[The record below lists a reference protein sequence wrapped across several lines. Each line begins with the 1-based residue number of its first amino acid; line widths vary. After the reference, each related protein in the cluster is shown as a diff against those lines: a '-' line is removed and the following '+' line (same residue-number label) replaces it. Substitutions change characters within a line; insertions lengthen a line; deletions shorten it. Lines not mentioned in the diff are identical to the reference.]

1 MAVQNTFAT
10 KTGTIPLSELDEN
23 FATPIIIGST
33 PIALGSTITSIEG
46 LTLAAPTLVTPLL
59 GTPASG
65 TLTNC
70 TFPTLN
76 QSTTGNAA
84 NVTGVVAV
92 ENGGTGTTTPSL
104 VPGTNVTITG
114 TWPNQTIDSSGGG
127 SGMTYPSAGIAKSTG
142 SAWETSYSTTGT
154 GTALVLSTSPTL
166 VTPALGTPTSGTLT
180 NCTLPQLSAST
191 GSALVSTI
199 QSGTGTVIRT
209 VASKLND
216 TVSIKD
222 FGAVGDG
229 AADDTAA
236 IQAAI
241 NYTGSK
247 LGGTILLPAGS
258 YKITSTLSC
267 LYPNILFVG
276 DGSDEPHNIGT
287 QGAAA
292 ATKLVWAGASGGTM
306 LNIASVDGVNN
317 VKYSGGG
324 VRSIFFNSGCTTNG
338 TGASY
343 GIDLVSFNEGVF
355 ENVMFREFET
365 CGIRVGCITQLWDA
379 RDPQHN
385 RFINCWSRNFVNQS
399 GGLFLLEGDT
409 GMYSG
414 TGSGGTY
421 TLANVSLNH
430 FENCGAQ
437 FYNGIAF
444 NIKNS
449 DHNFFINCRANRIA
463 TGTGQGIVLQGS
475 NQRNTGALLGTLTS
489 DLAFVAR
496 KNVFFGFSGGNQI
509 VAKGKTIT
517 ATVTMTIATPAVVT
531 WTAHGLAANTA
542 VTFSTT
548 GTLPTGLTAGTL
560 YYVLAPTTNTFTVS
574 ATVGGAAIPTSGT
587 QSGVHSCTTPS
598 YLYPSYKNIFTMMD
612 DSNNTP
618 FPTIETDAL
627 CYVTMR
633 TDGVG
638 YYPNQ
643 VSGVFSY
650 AATIDNASDMALQA
664 RSRVGNESLR
674 LENRNNNG
682 LRIARP
688 ATDNLTID
696 GEWALAVIGAAGSA
710 GENLKVSRIAGTGC
724 LEVSSIAQNSVTIT
738 ATTTL
743 TNTNAIV
750 LVDATSGNR
759 VITLPLAASYGI
771 SVSPAIKIRRIDS
784 TSANTVTVQRQS
796 TNNLNGGTTET
807 LTTGTGKTYICNGTA
822 DWYSL

>member
-1 MAVQNTFAT
+1 MAIPYTFSNQS
-10 KTGTIPLSELDEN
+10 GPIPLSELDAN
-23 FATPIIIGST
+23 FA
-33 PIALGSTITSIEG
+33 
-46 LTLAAPTLVTPLL
+46 
-59 GTPASG
+59 
-65 TLTNC
+65 
-70 TFPTLN
+70 F
-76 QSTTGNAA
+76 
-84 NVTGVVAV
+84 
-92 ENGGTGTTTPSL
+92 
-104 VPGTNVTITG
+104 
-114 TWPNQTIDSSGGG
+114 
-127 SGMTYPSAGIAKSTG
+127 
-142 SAWETSYSTTGT
+142 
-154 GTALVLSTSPTL
+154 
-166 VTPALGTPTSGTLT
+166 
-180 NCTLPQLSAST
+180 
-191 GSALVSTI
+191 
-199 QSGTGTVIRT
+199 
-209 VASKLND
+209 VASKFND
-216 TVSIKD
+216 TVSVKD

-229 AADDTAA
+229 TTDDTVA

-317 VKYSGGG
+317 IKYSGGG
-324 VRSIFFNSGCTTNG
+324 VRSIYFDSGCTSNG

-355 ENVMFREFET
+355 ENVMFREFQDY
-365 CGIRVGCITQLWDA
+365 GIRVGCITQLWDA

-409 GMYSG
+409 AMFSG

-449 DHNFFINCRANRIA
+449 DHNFFINCRANRIT

-475 NQRNTGALLGTLTS
+475 NQRNTNEVLGTIAS
-489 DLAFVAR
+489 DAAFVAR
-496 KNVFFGFSGGNQI
+496 KNVFFGFSGGNEI
-509 VAKGKTIT
+509 VAKG
-517 ATVTMTIATPAVVT
+517 
-531 WTAHGLAANTA
+531 
-542 VTFSTT
+542 
-548 GTLPTGLTAGTL
+548 
-560 YYVLAPTTNTFTVS
+560 
-574 ATVGGAAIPTSGT
+574 TS
-587 QSGVHSCTTPS
+587 S

-618 FPTIETDAL
+618 FPTIETAAL

-650 AATIDNASDMALQA
+650 AAAIDNASAMALQA
-664 RSRVGNESLR
+664 RSRVGTESLR
-674 LENRNNNG
+674 LENRSSNG

-688 ATDNLTID
+688 SADNLTIE

-724 LEVSSIAQNSVTIT
+724 LEVLSIAQYSITIT
-738 ATTTL
+738 AATTL

-750 LVDATSGNR
+750 LVDATSGNC
-759 VITLPLAASYGI
+759 VITLPLAASYGAN
-771 SVSPAIKIRRIDS
+771 VSPAIKIRRFDS
-784 TSANTVTVQRQS
+784 SANTVTVQRQS
-796 TNNLNGGTTET
+796 TNTLNGGTTET
-807 LTTGTGKTYICNGTA
+807 LATGTGKTYICNSVA
-822 DWYSL
+822 NWYSL

>member
-1 MAVQNTFAT
+1 MSSLANQQQN
-10 KTGTIPLSELDEN
+10 LSFPGLLQV
-23 FATPIIIGST
+23 PG
-33 PIALGSTITSIEG
+33 GITS
-46 LTLAAPTLVTPLL
+46 TLQQV
-59 GTPASG
+59 
-65 TLTNC
+65 
-70 TFPTLN
+70 
-76 QSTTGNAA
+76 QDGNG
-84 NVTGVVAV
+84 NVTGLSLSSAGASVTTSDTAIVS
-92 ENGGTGTTTPSL
+92 ENGTPLTGATPRLISDMFGDF
-104 VPGTNVTITG
+104 PNV
-114 TWPNQTIDSSGGG
+114 
-127 SGMTYPSAGIAKSTG
+127 
-142 SAWETSYSTTGT
+142 
-154 GTALVLSTSPTL
+154 
-166 VTPALGTPTSGTLT
+166 
-180 NCTLPQLSAST
+180 
-191 GSALVSTI
+191 
-199 QSGTGTVIRT
+199 
-209 VASKLND
+209 
-216 TVSIKD
+216 KD

-229 AADDTAA
+229 STDDTAA
-236 IQAAI
+236 FIAATAANPTGIAVPAGSYKITGTVTGNFYSFGTVTIVTGKVSLIQSVTSKINITVKNFGAI
-241 NYTGSK
+241 GDGVTDDTVAIQNAIDYVGSY
-247 LGGTILLPAGS
+247 LGGRIFFPAGS

-276 DGSDEPHNIGT
+276 DGSDEPHDKSGVS

-292 ATKLVWAGASGGTM
+292 ATKLVWAGANNGTM
-306 LNIASVDGVNN
+306 LNIGSVNGVNN

-355 ENVMFREFET
+355 ENVMFREFGT
-365 CGIRVGCITQLWDA
+365 CGIRVGCITQLWAA

-385 RFINCWSRNFVNQS
+385 RFINCWSRNYVNQS

-409 GMYSG
+409 AMFSG

-449 DHNFFINCRANRIA
+449 DHNFFINCRANRIT
-463 TGTGQGIVLQGS
+463 TGTGQGIVFQGS
-475 NQRNTGALLGTLTS
+475 NQRNTNETLGTISS
-489 DLAFVAR
+489 DAAFVAR
-496 KNVFFGFSGGNQI
+496 KNVFFGFSGGNEI
-509 VAKGKTIT
+509 FAKG
-517 ATVTMTIATPAVVT
+517 
-531 WTAHGLAANTA
+531 
-542 VTFSTT
+542 
-548 GTLPTGLTAGTL
+548 
-560 YYVLAPTTNTFTVS
+560 
-574 ATVGGAAIPTSGT
+574 TS
-587 QSGVHSCTTPS
+587 S

-650 AATIDNASDMALQA
+650 AATINNASDMALQA

-688 ATDNLTID
+688 AASNLTIE
-696 GEWALAVIGAAGSA
+696 GEWALAVIEAAGSA

-724 LEVSSIAQNSVTIT
+724 LEVSSIAQNSTTIT

-750 LVDATSGNR
+750 LVDATSGNC
-759 VITLPLAASYGI
+759 VITLPLAAAYGAN
-771 SVSPAIKIRRIDS
+771 VSPAIKIRRID

-796 TNNLNGGTTET
+796 TDTLNGVTTET
-807 LTTGTGKTYICNGTA
+807 LVTGKTYICNGA
-822 DWYSL
+822 ANWYSL

>member
-1 MAVQNTFAT
+1 MTIQNTTLRKAGPSQGNGVTTVFPFTFKVFTAT
-10 KTGTIPLSELDEN
+10 DI
-23 FATPIIIGST
+23 
-33 PIALGSTITSIEG
+33 
-46 LTLAAPTLVTPLL
+46 LVT
-59 GTPASG
+59 
-65 TLTNC
+65 
-70 TFPTLN
+70 
-76 QSTTGNAA
+76 
-84 NVTGVVAV
+84 
-92 ENGGTGTTTPSL
+92 
-104 VPGTNVTITG
+104 
-114 TWPNQTIDSSGGG
+114 
-127 SGMTYPSAGIAKSTG
+127 Y
-142 SAWETSYSTTGT
+142 
-154 GTALVLSTSPTL
+154 
-166 VTPALGTPTSGTLT
+166 
-180 NCTLPQLSAST
+180 LSAS
-191 GSALVSTI
+191 GVESALFLTTNYTVLLNADQNTSPGGSVTLLVAPATATYI
-199 QSGTGTVIRT
+199 TLTSQLANTQTLSLTNSGGFYPESINNALDRTVIEIQQLAERASRAVT
-209 VASKLND
+209 IPKSSTTSTLLPIPVANNVLAWNNTATALINLPT
-216 TVSIKD
+216 TVSLPNDITSVKN

-229 AADDTAA
+229 VTDDTAA
-236 IQAAI
+236 IQNAI

-276 DGSDEPHNIGT
+276 DGSDEPHDKSGVS

-306 LNIASVDGVNN
+306 LNIGSVNGVDNI
-317 VKYSGGG
+317 KYSGGG
-324 VRSIFFNSGCTTNG
+324 VRSIFFDSGCTTNG

-343 GIDLVSFNEGVF
+343 GIDLVSFNAGVF
-355 ENVMFREFET
+355 ENVMFREFQDY
-365 CGIRVGCITQLWDA
+365 GIRIGCVTQLWAA

-409 GMYSG
+409 AMFSG

-449 DHNFFINCRANRIA
+449 DHNFFINCRANRIT

-475 NQRNTGALLGTLTS
+475 NQRNTNETLGTISS
-489 DLAFVAR
+489 DAAFVAR
-496 KNVFFGFSGGNQI
+496 KNVFFGFSGGNDI
-509 VAKGKTIT
+509 IAKG
-517 ATVTMTIATPAVVT
+517 
-531 WTAHGLAANTA
+531 
-542 VTFSTT
+542 TT
-548 GTLPTGLTAGTL
+548 
-560 YYVLAPTTNTFTVS
+560 
-574 ATVGGAAIPTSGT
+574 
-587 QSGVHSCTTPS
+587 S

-650 AATIDNASDMALQA
+650 AATIENASDMALQA

-688 ATDNLTID
+688 NAANSLIE
-696 GEWALAVIGAAGSA
+696 GEWALAVIVAAGFA

-738 ATTTL
+738 AATTTL

-750 LVDATSGNR
+750 LVNATWGDC
-759 VITLPLAASYGI
+759 VITLPLAAAYGA
-771 SVSPAIKIRRIDS
+771 SVSPAITIRRIDS
-784 TSANTVTVQRQS
+784 SSANTVTVQRQS
-796 TNNLNGGTTET
+796 TNMLNGGTTET
-807 LTTGTGKTYICNGTA
+807 LTIGTGKTYICNGTA
-822 DWYSL
+822 NWYSL

>member
-1 MAVQNTFAT
+1 MQHYIDVVQDRAGNVIGGAIVIITDNSTGLPVTVYSDAGGSIVIPTVTTDVTGTFSFYVGQGRYNFVVTKNGVTLKTVNDVDIPGDYPTAMTLADAQTGTSTAVQ
-10 KTGTIPLSELDEN
+10 
-23 FATPIIIGST
+23 
-33 PIALGSTITSIEG
+33 SIS
-46 LTLAAPTLVTPLL
+46 AAV
-59 GTPASG
+59 
-65 TLTNC
+65 
-70 TFPTLN
+70 LN
-76 QSTTGNAA
+76 
-84 NVTGVVAV
+84 
-92 ENGGTGTTTPSL
+92 
-104 VPGTNVTITG
+104 
-114 TWPNQTIDSSGGG
+114 
-127 SGMTYPSAGIAKSTG
+127 
-142 SAWETSYSTTGT
+142 
-154 GTALVLSTSPTL
+154 
-166 VTPALGTPTSGTLT
+166 
-180 NCTLPQLSAST
+180 SASQYGAFT
-191 GSALVSTI
+191 P
-199 QSGTGTVIRT
+199 SGTGAVART

-216 TVSIKD
+216 TVSVKD

-229 AADDTAA
+229 TTDDTVA

-292 ATKLVWAGASGGTM
+292 ATKLVWSGASGGTM
-306 LNIASVDGVNN
+306 LNIGSVNGVDNI
-317 VKYSGGG
+317 KYSGGG
-324 VRSIFFNSGCTTNG
+324 VRSIYFDSGCTTNG

-343 GIDLVSFNEGVF
+343 GIDVVSFNEGVF
-355 ENVMFREFET
+355 ENVMFREFQDY
-365 CGIRVGCITQLWDA
+365 GIRVGCITQLWDA

-409 GMYSG
+409 VMFSSVAATALVAGRTYVIVSLG
-414 TGSGGTY
+414 TTDFTLVGAENNTIGTSFIATGAGAGTGTTYGSGGTY

-437 FYNGIAF
+437 FFNGIAF

-449 DHNFFINCRANRIA
+449 DHNFFINCRANRIT
-463 TGTGQGIVLQGS
+463 TGTGQGIVFQGS
-475 NQRNTGALLGTLTS
+475 NQRNTDAAPGSLTS

-496 KNVFFGFSGGNQI
+496 KNVFFGFSGGNEI
-509 VAKGKTIT
+509 IAKG
-517 ATVTMTIATPAVVT
+517 
-531 WTAHGLAANTA
+531 
-542 VTFSTT
+542 TT
-548 GTLPTGLTAGTL
+548 
-560 YYVLAPTTNTFTVS
+560 
-574 ATVGGAAIPTSGT
+574 
-587 QSGVHSCTTPS
+587 S

-650 AATIDNASDMALQA
+650 AATINNASDMALQA

-688 ATDNLTID
+688 AGDNLTIE
-696 GEWALAVIGAAGSA
+696 GEWALAVILAAGSA

-724 LEVSSIAQNSVTIT
+724 LEVSSIAQNSTTIT

-750 LVDATSGNR
+750 LVNATSGNC
-759 VITLPLAASYGI
+759 VITLPLAASYGA
-771 SVSPAIKIRRIDS
+771 SVSPAIRIRRIDS
-784 TSANTVTVQRQS
+784 SANTVTVQRQS
-796 TNNLNGGTTET
+796 TNTLNGGTTET
-807 LTTGTGKTYICNGTA
+807 LAAVTGKTYICNGTA

>member
-1 MAVQNTFAT
+1 MQHYIDVVQDRAGNVIGGAIVIITDNSTGLPVTVYSDAGGSIVIPTVTTDVTGTFSFYVGQGRYNFVVTKNGVTLKTVNDVDIPGDYPTAMTLADAQTGTSTAVQ
-10 KTGTIPLSELDEN
+10 
-23 FATPIIIGST
+23 
-33 PIALGSTITSIEG
+33 SIS
-46 LTLAAPTLVTPLL
+46 AAV
-59 GTPASG
+59 
-65 TLTNC
+65 
-70 TFPTLN
+70 LN
-76 QSTTGNAA
+76 
-84 NVTGVVAV
+84 
-92 ENGGTGTTTPSL
+92 
-104 VPGTNVTITG
+104 
-114 TWPNQTIDSSGGG
+114 
-127 SGMTYPSAGIAKSTG
+127 
-142 SAWETSYSTTGT
+142 
-154 GTALVLSTSPTL
+154 
-166 VTPALGTPTSGTLT
+166 
-180 NCTLPQLSAST
+180 SASQYGAFT
-191 GSALVSTI
+191 P
-199 QSGTGTVIRT
+199 SGTGAVART

-216 TVSIKD
+216 TVSVKD

-229 AADDTAA
+229 TTDDTVA

-292 ATKLVWAGASGGTM
+292 ATKLVWSGASGGTM
-306 LNIASVDGVNN
+306 LNIGSVNGVDNI
-317 VKYSGGG
+317 KYSGGG
-324 VRSIFFNSGCTTNG
+324 VRSIYFDSGCTTNG

-343 GIDLVSFNEGVF
+343 GIDVVSFNEGVF
-355 ENVMFREFET
+355 ENVMFREFQDY
-365 CGIRVGCITQLWDA
+365 GIRVGCITQLWDA

-409 GMYSG
+409 VMFSSVAATALVAGRTYVIVSLG
-414 TGSGGTY
+414 TTDFTLVGAENNTIGTSFIATGAGAGTGTTYGSGGTY

-437 FYNGIAF
+437 FFNGIAF

-449 DHNFFINCRANRIA
+449 DHNFFINCRANRIT
-463 TGTGQGIVLQGS
+463 TGTGQGIVFQGS
-475 NQRNTGALLGTLTS
+475 NQRNTDAAPGSLTS

-496 KNVFFGFSGGNQI
+496 KNVFFGFSGGNEI
-509 VAKGKTIT
+509 IAKG
-517 ATVTMTIATPAVVT
+517 
-531 WTAHGLAANTA
+531 
-542 VTFSTT
+542 TT
-548 GTLPTGLTAGTL
+548 
-560 YYVLAPTTNTFTVS
+560 
-574 ATVGGAAIPTSGT
+574 
-587 QSGVHSCTTPS
+587 S

-650 AATIDNASDMALQA
+650 AATINNASDMALQA

-688 ATDNLTID
+688 AGDNLTID
-696 GEWALAVIGAAGSA
+696 GEWALAVILAAGSA

-724 LEVSSIAQNSVTIT
+724 LEVSSIAQNSTTIT

-750 LVDATSGNR
+750 LVNATSGNC
-759 VITLPLAASYGI
+759 VITLPLAASYGA
-771 SVSPAIKIRRIDS
+771 SVSPAIRIRRIDS
-784 TSANTVTVQRQS
+784 SANTVTVQKQS
-796 TNNLNGGTTET
+796 TNTLNGGTTET
-807 LTTGTGKTYICNGTA
+807 LAAVTGKTYICNGTA

>member
-1 MAVQNTFAT
+1 MQHYIDVVQDRAGNVIGGAIVIITDNSNGLPVTVYSDAGGSIVIPTVTTDVTGTFSFYVGQGRYNFVVTKNGVTLKTVNDVDIPGDYPTAMTLADAQTGTSTAVQ
-10 KTGTIPLSELDEN
+10 
-23 FATPIIIGST
+23 
-33 PIALGSTITSIEG
+33 SIS
-46 LTLAAPTLVTPLL
+46 AAVL
-59 GTPASG
+59 
-65 TLTNC
+65 
-70 TFPTLN
+70 
-76 QSTTGNAA
+76 NAA
-84 NVTGVVAV
+84 SQYGAF
-92 ENGGTGTTTPSL
+92 TP
-104 VPGTNVTITG
+104 
-114 TWPNQTIDSSGGG
+114 
-127 SGMTYPSAGIAKSTG
+127 
-142 SAWETSYSTTGT
+142 
-154 GTALVLSTSPTL
+154 
-166 VTPALGTPTSGTLT
+166 
-180 NCTLPQLSAST
+180 
-191 GSALVSTI
+191 
-199 QSGTGTVIRT
+199 SGTGAVART

-216 TVSIKD
+216 TVSVKD

-229 AADDTAA
+229 TTDDTVA
-236 IQAAI
+236 IQNAI

-306 LNIASVDGVNN
+306 LNIGSVNGVDNI
-317 VKYSGGG
+317 KYSGGG

-343 GIDLVSFNEGVF
+343 GIDLVSFNAGVF
-355 ENVMFREFET
+355 ENVMFREFQDY
-365 CGIRVGCITQLWDA
+365 GIRVGCIIQLWDA

-409 GMYSG
+409 VMFSSVAATALVAGRTYVIVSPGTTDFTLIGAANNTIGTSFIATGAGAG
-414 TGSGGTY
+414 TGTAYGMGGTY

-449 DHNFFINCRANRIA
+449 DHNFFINCRANRI
-463 TGTGQGIVLQGS
+463 TSGTGQGIVLQGS
-475 NQRNTGALLGTLTS
+475 NQRNTNEVLGTISS
-489 DLAFVAR
+489 DAAFVAR
-496 KNVFFGFSGGNQI
+496 KNVFFGFSGGNEI
-509 VAKGKTIT
+509 FAKG
-517 ATVTMTIATPAVVT
+517 
-531 WTAHGLAANTA
+531 
-542 VTFSTT
+542 
-548 GTLPTGLTAGTL
+548 
-560 YYVLAPTTNTFTVS
+560 
-574 ATVGGAAIPTSGT
+574 TS
-587 QSGVHSCTTPS
+587 S

-688 ATDNLTID
+688 AGDNLTIE
-696 GEWALAVIGAAGSA
+696 GEWALAVILAAGSA

-724 LEVSSIAQNSVTIT
+724 LEVSSIAQNSTTIT

-750 LVDATSGNR
+750 LVDATSGDC
-759 VITLPLAASYGI
+759 VITLPLAAAYGA
-771 SVSPAIKIRRIDS
+771 SVSPAITIRRIDA
-784 TSANTVTVQRQS
+784 SANTVTVQRQS
-796 TNNLNGGTTET
+796 TNNLNGVTTET
-807 LTTGTGKTYICNGTA
+807 LAAVTGKTYICNGA
-822 DWYSL
+822 ANWYSL

>member
-1 MAVQNTFAT
+1 MAIPYTFSNQS
-10 KTGTIPLSELDEN
+10 GPIPLSELDAN
-23 FATPIIIGST
+23 FA
-33 PIALGSTITSIEG
+33 
-46 LTLAAPTLVTPLL
+46 
-59 GTPASG
+59 
-65 TLTNC
+65 
-70 TFPTLN
+70 F
-76 QSTTGNAA
+76 
-84 NVTGVVAV
+84 
-92 ENGGTGTTTPSL
+92 
-104 VPGTNVTITG
+104 
-114 TWPNQTIDSSGGG
+114 
-127 SGMTYPSAGIAKSTG
+127 
-142 SAWETSYSTTGT
+142 
-154 GTALVLSTSPTL
+154 
-166 VTPALGTPTSGTLT
+166 
-180 NCTLPQLSAST
+180 
-191 GSALVSTI
+191 
-199 QSGTGTVIRT
+199 

-216 TVSIKD
+216 TVSVKD

-229 AADDTAA
+229 TTDDTAA

-258 YKITSTLSC
+258 YKITSNLSC
-267 LYPNILFVG
+267 LYPNILLVG

-317 VKYSGGG
+317 IKYSGGG
-324 VRSIFFNSGCTTNG
+324 VRSIYFDSGCTTNG

-365 CGIRVGCITQLWDA
+365 CGIRVGCITQLWDP

-409 GMYSG
+409 AMFSG
-414 TGSGGTY
+414 TGNGGTH

-437 FYNGIAF
+437 FLDGIAF

-449 DHNFFINCRANRIA
+449 DHNFFINCRANRIT
-463 TGTGQGIVLQGS
+463 TGTGQGIVFHGS
-475 NQRNTGALLGTLTS
+475 NQQNTGPGVVPGSLTS

-509 VAKGKTIT
+509 VAKGTTIT

-664 RSRVGNESLR
+664 RSRVGSESLR

-688 ATDNLTID
+688 NASNSLIE
-696 GEWALAVIGAAGSA
+696 GEWSLGVNGATVSA
-710 GENLKVSRIAGTGC
+710 GENLKVSRITGTGC

-759 VITLPLAASYGI
+759 VITLPLAAAYGAN
-771 SVSPAIKIRRIDS
+771 VSPAIKIRRIDA
-784 TSANTVTVQRQS
+784 SANTVTVQRQS

>member
-1 MAVQNTFAT
+1 MQHYIDVVQDRAGNVIGGAIVIITDNSTGLPVTVYSDAGGSIVIPTVTTDVTGTFSFYVGQGRYNFVVTKNGVTLKTVNDVDIPGDYPTAMTLADAQTGTSTAVQ
-10 KTGTIPLSELDEN
+10 
-23 FATPIIIGST
+23 
-33 PIALGSTITSIEG
+33 SIS
-46 LTLAAPTLVTPLL
+46 AAVL
-59 GTPASG
+59 
-65 TLTNC
+65 
-70 TFPTLN
+70 
-76 QSTTGNAA
+76 NAA
-84 NVTGVVAV
+84 SQYGAF
-92 ENGGTGTTTPSL
+92 TP
-104 VPGTNVTITG
+104 
-114 TWPNQTIDSSGGG
+114 
-127 SGMTYPSAGIAKSTG
+127 
-142 SAWETSYSTTGT
+142 
-154 GTALVLSTSPTL
+154 
-166 VTPALGTPTSGTLT
+166 
-180 NCTLPQLSAST
+180 
-191 GSALVSTI
+191 
-199 QSGTGTVIRT
+199 SGTGAVART

-216 TVSIKD
+216 TVSVKD
-222 FGAVGDG
+222 FGAVGNG
-229 AADDTAA
+229 TTDDTVA

-306 LNIASVDGVNN
+306 LNIASVNGVNN

-324 VRSIFFNSGCTTNG
+324 VRSIFFDSGCTTNG

-355 ENVMFREFET
+355 ENVMFREFQDY
-365 CGIRVGCITQLWDA
+365 GIRVGCITQLWDA

-409 GMYSG
+409 AMFSSVAATALVAGRTYVIVSPGTTDFTLIGAANNTIGTSFIATGAGAG
-414 TGSGGTY
+414 TGTAYGMGGTY

-463 TGTGQGIVLQGS
+463 TGTGQGIVFQGS
-475 NQRNTGALLGTLTS
+475 NQRNTGALPGTISS
-489 DLAFVAR
+489 DAAFVAR
-496 KNVFFGFSGGNQI
+496 KNVFFGFSGGNEI
-509 VAKGKTIT
+509 VAKG
-517 ATVTMTIATPAVVT
+517 
-531 WTAHGLAANTA
+531 
-542 VTFSTT
+542 TT
-548 GTLPTGLTAGTL
+548 
-560 YYVLAPTTNTFTVS
+560 
-574 ATVGGAAIPTSGT
+574 
-587 QSGVHSCTTPS
+587 S

-650 AATIDNASDMALQA
+650 AATIDNASAMALQA
-664 RSRVGNESLR
+664 RSRVVSESLR

-688 ATDNLTID
+688 AASNLTIE
-696 GEWALAVIGAAGSA
+696 GEWALAVIEAAGFA
-710 GENLKVSRIAGTGC
+710 GQNLKVSRITGTGC
-724 LEVSSIAQNSVTIT
+724 LEVLSIAQNSTTIT

-750 LVDATSGNR
+750 LVDATSGNC
-759 VITLPLAASYGI
+759 VITLPLAAAYGAN
-771 SVSPAIKIRRIDS
+771 VSPAIKIRRIDA
-784 TSANTVTVQRQS
+784 SANTVTVQRQS
-796 TNNLNGGTTET
+796 TNTLNGVTTET
-807 LTTGTGKTYICNGTA
+807 LAAVTGKTYICNGA
-822 DWYSL
+822 ANWYSL

>member
-1 MAVQNTFAT
+1 MQHYIDVVQDRAGNVIGGAIVIITDNSTGLPVTVYSDAGGSIVIPTVTTDVTGTFSFYVGQGRYNFVVTKNGVTLKTVNDVDIPGDYPTAMTLADAQTGTSTAVQ
-10 KTGTIPLSELDEN
+10 
-23 FATPIIIGST
+23 
-33 PIALGSTITSIEG
+33 SIS
-46 LTLAAPTLVTPLL
+46 AAV
-59 GTPASG
+59 
-65 TLTNC
+65 
-70 TFPTLN
+70 LN
-76 QSTTGNAA
+76 
-84 NVTGVVAV
+84 
-92 ENGGTGTTTPSL
+92 
-104 VPGTNVTITG
+104 
-114 TWPNQTIDSSGGG
+114 
-127 SGMTYPSAGIAKSTG
+127 
-142 SAWETSYSTTGT
+142 
-154 GTALVLSTSPTL
+154 
-166 VTPALGTPTSGTLT
+166 
-180 NCTLPQLSAST
+180 SASQYGAFT
-191 GSALVSTI
+191 P
-199 QSGTGTVIRT
+199 SGTGAVART

-216 TVSIKD
+216 TVSVKD

-229 AADDTAA
+229 TTDDTVA

-292 ATKLVWAGASGGTM
+292 ATKLVWSGASGGTM
-306 LNIASVDGVNN
+306 LNIGSVNGVDNI
-317 VKYSGGG
+317 KYSGGG
-324 VRSIFFNSGCTTNG
+324 VRSIYFYSGCTTNG

-343 GIDLVSFNEGVF
+343 GIDVVSFNEGVF
-355 ENVMFREFET
+355 ENVMFREFQDY
-365 CGIRVGCITQLWDA
+365 GIRVGCITQLWDA

-409 GMYSG
+409 VMFSSVAATALVAGRTYVIVSLG
-414 TGSGGTY
+414 TTDFTLVGAENNTIGTSFIATGAGAGTGTTYGSGGTY

-437 FYNGIAF
+437 FFNGIAF

-449 DHNFFINCRANRIA
+449 DHNFFINCRANRIT
-463 TGTGQGIVLQGS
+463 TGTGQGIVFQGS
-475 NQRNTGALLGTLTS
+475 NQRNTDAAPGSLTS

-496 KNVFFGFSGGNQI
+496 KNVFFGFSGGNEI
-509 VAKGKTIT
+509 IAKG
-517 ATVTMTIATPAVVT
+517 
-531 WTAHGLAANTA
+531 
-542 VTFSTT
+542 TT
-548 GTLPTGLTAGTL
+548 
-560 YYVLAPTTNTFTVS
+560 
-574 ATVGGAAIPTSGT
+574 
-587 QSGVHSCTTPS
+587 S

-650 AATIDNASDMALQA
+650 AATINNASDMALQA

-688 ATDNLTID
+688 AGDNLTIE
-696 GEWALAVIGAAGSA
+696 GEWALAVILAAGSA

-724 LEVSSIAQNSVTIT
+724 LEVSSIAQNSTTIT

-750 LVDATSGNR
+750 LVNATSGNC
-759 VITLPLAASYGI
+759 VITLPLAASYGA
-771 SVSPAIKIRRIDS
+771 SVSPAIRIRRIDS
-784 TSANTVTVQRQS
+784 SANTVTVQKQS
-796 TNNLNGGTTET
+796 TNTLNGGTTET
-807 LTTGTGKTYICNGTA
+807 LAAVTGKTYICNGTA

>member
-1 MAVQNTFAT
+1 MQHYIDVVQDRAGNVIGGAIVIITDNSTGLPVTVYSDAGGSIVIPTVTTDVTGTFSFYVGQGRYNFVVTKNGVTLKTVNDVDIPGDYPTAMTLADAQTGTSTAVQ
-10 KTGTIPLSELDEN
+10 
-23 FATPIIIGST
+23 
-33 PIALGSTITSIEG
+33 SIS
-46 LTLAAPTLVTPLL
+46 AAV
-59 GTPASG
+59 
-65 TLTNC
+65 
-70 TFPTLN
+70 LN
-76 QSTTGNAA
+76 
-84 NVTGVVAV
+84 
-92 ENGGTGTTTPSL
+92 
-104 VPGTNVTITG
+104 
-114 TWPNQTIDSSGGG
+114 
-127 SGMTYPSAGIAKSTG
+127 
-142 SAWETSYSTTGT
+142 
-154 GTALVLSTSPTL
+154 
-166 VTPALGTPTSGTLT
+166 
-180 NCTLPQLSAST
+180 SASQYGAFT
-191 GSALVSTI
+191 P
-199 QSGTGTVIRT
+199 SGTGAVART

-216 TVSIKD
+216 TVSVKD

-229 AADDTAA
+229 TTDDTVA

-292 ATKLVWAGASGGTM
+292 ATKLVWSGASGGTM
-306 LNIASVDGVNN
+306 LNIGSVNGVDNI
-317 VKYSGGG
+317 KYSGGG
-324 VRSIFFNSGCTTNG
+324 VRSIYFDSGCTTNG

-343 GIDLVSFNEGVF
+343 GIDVVSFNEGVF
-355 ENVMFREFET
+355 ENVMFREFQDY
-365 CGIRVGCITQLWDA
+365 GIRVGCITQLWDA

-409 GMYSG
+409 VMFSSVAATALVAGRTYVIVSLG
-414 TGSGGTY
+414 TTDFTLVGAENNTIGTSFIATGAGAGTGTTYGSGGTY

-437 FYNGIAF
+437 FFNGIAF

-449 DHNFFINCRANRIA
+449 DHNFFINCRANRIT
-463 TGTGQGIVLQGS
+463 TGTGQGIVFQGS
-475 NQRNTGALLGTLTS
+475 NQRNTDAAPGSLTS

-496 KNVFFGFSGGNQI
+496 KNVFFGFSGGNEI
-509 VAKGKTIT
+509 IAKG
-517 ATVTMTIATPAVVT
+517 
-531 WTAHGLAANTA
+531 
-542 VTFSTT
+542 TT
-548 GTLPTGLTAGTL
+548 
-560 YYVLAPTTNTFTVS
+560 
-574 ATVGGAAIPTSGT
+574 
-587 QSGVHSCTTPS
+587 S

-650 AATIDNASDMALQA
+650 AATINNASDMALQA

-688 ATDNLTID
+688 AGDNLTIE
-696 GEWALAVIGAAGSA
+696 GEWALAVILAAGSA

-724 LEVSSIAQNSVTIT
+724 LEVSSIAQNSTTIT

-750 LVDATSGNR
+750 LVNATSGNC
-759 VITLPLAASYGI
+759 VITLPLAASYGA
-771 SVSPAIKIRRIDS
+771 SVSPAIRIRRIDS
-784 TSANTVTVQRQS
+784 SANTVTVQKQS
-796 TNNLNGGTTET
+796 TNTLNGGTTET
-807 LTTGTGKTYICNGTA
+807 LAAVTGKTYICNGTA

>member
-1 MAVQNTFAT
+1 MTIQNTTLRKAGPSQGNGVTTVFPFTLKVFTAT
-10 KTGTIPLSELDEN
+10 DI
-23 FATPIIIGST
+23 
-33 PIALGSTITSIEG
+33 
-46 LTLAAPTLVTPLL
+46 LVT
-59 GTPASG
+59 
-65 TLTNC
+65 
-70 TFPTLN
+70 
-76 QSTTGNAA
+76 
-84 NVTGVVAV
+84 
-92 ENGGTGTTTPSL
+92 
-104 VPGTNVTITG
+104 
-114 TWPNQTIDSSGGG
+114 
-127 SGMTYPSAGIAKSTG
+127 Y
-142 SAWETSYSTTGT
+142 
-154 GTALVLSTSPTL
+154 
-166 VTPALGTPTSGTLT
+166 
-180 NCTLPQLSAST
+180 LSAS
-191 GSALVSTI
+191 GVESALLLTTNYTVLLNADQNTSPGGSVTLLVAPATATYI
-199 QSGTGTVIRT
+199 TLTSQLANTQTLSLTNSGGFYPESINNALDRTVIEIQQLAERASRAVT
-209 VASKLND
+209 IPKSSTTSTLLPIPVANNVLAWNNTATALINLPT
-216 TVSIKD
+216 TVSLPIDITSVKN

-229 AADDTAA
+229 VTDDTAA
-236 IQAAI
+236 IQNAI

-306 LNIASVDGVNN
+306 LNIGSVNGVNN

-324 VRSIFFNSGCTTNG
+324 VRSIYFDSGCTTNG

-355 ENVMFREFET
+355 ENVMFREFQDY
-365 CGIRVGCITQLWDA
+365 GIRVRCITQLWDA

-475 NQRNTGALLGTLTS
+475 NQRNTNETLGTISS
-489 DLAFVAR
+489 DAAFVAR

-509 VAKGKTIT
+509 VAKGTTIT

-548 GTLPTGLTAGTL
+548 GALPTGLIAGTT

-650 AATIDNASDMALQA
+650 AATIENASAMALQA

-696 GEWALAVIGAAGSA
+696 GEWALAVIGAAVSA

-724 LEVSSIAQNSVTIT
+724 LEVSSIAQSRITIT
-738 ATTTL
+738 DATTTL
-743 TNTNAIV
+743 TNINAVV
-750 LVDATSGNR
+750 LVDATSGNC
-759 VITLPLAASYGI
+759 VITLPLAASYGAN
-771 SVSPAIKIRRIDS
+771 VSPAIKIRRIDS
-784 TSANTVTVQRQS
+784 TLANTVTVERQS
-796 TNNLNGGTTET
+796 TNTLNGGTTET
-807 LTTGTGKTYICNGTA
+807 LAVDKGKTYICNSVAG
-822 DWYSL
+822 WYSL

>member
-1 MAVQNTFAT
+1 MQHYIDVVQDRAGNVIGGAIVIITDNSTGLPVTVYSDAGGSIVIPTVTTDVTGTFSFYVGQGRYNFVVTKNGVTLKTVNDVDIPGDYPTAMTLADAQTGTSTAVQ
-10 KTGTIPLSELDEN
+10 
-23 FATPIIIGST
+23 
-33 PIALGSTITSIEG
+33 SIS
-46 LTLAAPTLVTPLL
+46 AAVL
-59 GTPASG
+59 
-65 TLTNC
+65 
-70 TFPTLN
+70 
-76 QSTTGNAA
+76 NAA
-84 NVTGVVAV
+84 SQYGAF
-92 ENGGTGTTTPSL
+92 TP
-104 VPGTNVTITG
+104 
-114 TWPNQTIDSSGGG
+114 
-127 SGMTYPSAGIAKSTG
+127 
-142 SAWETSYSTTGT
+142 
-154 GTALVLSTSPTL
+154 
-166 VTPALGTPTSGTLT
+166 
-180 NCTLPQLSAST
+180 
-191 GSALVSTI
+191 
-199 QSGTGTVIRT
+199 SGTGAVART

-216 TVSIKD
+216 TVSVKD
-222 FGAVGDG
+222 FGAVGNG
-229 AADDTAA
+229 TTDDTVA

-276 DGSDEPHNIGT
+276 DGSDEPHDKSGVS

-306 LNIASVDGVNN
+306 LNIGSVNGVDNI
-317 VKYSGGG
+317 KYSGGG

-343 GIDLVSFNEGVF
+343 AIDLVSFNEGVF
-355 ENVMFREFET
+355 ENVMFREFQNY
-365 CGIRVGCITQLWDA
+365 GIRVGCVTQLWAA

-409 GMYSG
+409 AMFSSVAATALVAGRTYVIVSLG
-414 TGSGGTY
+414 TTDFTLVGAANNTIGTSFIATGAGAGTGTTYGSGGTY
-421 TLANVSLNH
+421 TLANVSLNQ

-437 FYNGIAF
+437 FLNGIAF

-463 TGTGQGIVLQGS
+463 TGTGQGIVFQGS
-475 NQRNTGALLGTLTS
+475 NQRNTDAAPGSLTS

-496 KNVFFGFSGGNQI
+496 KNVFFGFSGGSEI
-509 VAKGKTIT
+509 IAKG
-517 ATVTMTIATPAVVT
+517 
-531 WTAHGLAANTA
+531 
-542 VTFSTT
+542 
-548 GTLPTGLTAGTL
+548 
-560 YYVLAPTTNTFTVS
+560 
-574 ATVGGAAIPTSGT
+574 
-587 QSGVHSCTTPS
+587 TPS

-650 AATIDNASDMALQA
+650 AATINNASDMALQA

-688 ATDNLTID
+688 AGDNLTIE
-696 GEWALAVIGAAGSA
+696 GEWALAVILAAGSA
-710 GENLKVSRIAGTGC
+710 GENLKVSRITGTGC

-738 ATTTL
+738 AATTTL

-759 VITLPLAASYGI
+759 VITLPLAASYGT
-771 SVSPAIKIRRIDS
+771 SVSPAIRIRRIDS
-784 TSANTVTVQRQS
+784 SANTVTVQRQS
-796 TNNLNGGTTET
+796 TNTLNGGTTET
-807 LTTGTGKTYICNGTA
+807 LAAVTGKTYICNGAA

>member
-1 MAVQNTFAT
+1 MTIQNTTIRKAGPSQGNGVTTVFPFTFKVFTAT
-10 KTGTIPLSELDEN
+10 DI
-23 FATPIIIGST
+23 
-33 PIALGSTITSIEG
+33 
-46 LTLAAPTLVTPLL
+46 LVT
-59 GTPASG
+59 
-65 TLTNC
+65 
-70 TFPTLN
+70 
-76 QSTTGNAA
+76 
-84 NVTGVVAV
+84 
-92 ENGGTGTTTPSL
+92 
-104 VPGTNVTITG
+104 
-114 TWPNQTIDSSGGG
+114 
-127 SGMTYPSAGIAKSTG
+127 Y
-142 SAWETSYSTTGT
+142 
-154 GTALVLSTSPTL
+154 
-166 VTPALGTPTSGTLT
+166 
-180 NCTLPQLSAST
+180 LSAS
-191 GSALVSTI
+191 GVESALFLTTNYTVLLNADQNTSPGGSVTLLVAPSTGTYITLTSQVTNTQTLELTNSGGFYPESINNALDRTVIEI
-199 QSGTGTVIRT
+199 QQLAEKVDRAVKVPQSSSLDADSLLQSVLAGDTSAIYTPLGTGAVTRT

-216 TVSIKD
+216 TVSVKD
-222 FGAVGDG
+222 FGAIGDG
-229 AADDTAA
+229 VTDDTVA
-236 IQAAI
+236 IQNAI

-267 LYPNILFVG
+267 LYQNILFVG
-276 DGSDEPHNIGT
+276 DGSDEPHDKSGVS

-306 LNIASVDGVNN
+306 LNIGSVNGVDNI
-317 VKYSGGG
+317 KYSGGG

-338 TGASY
+338 TGAAY
-343 GIDLVSFNEGVF
+343 GIDVVSFNEGVF
-355 ENVMFREFET
+355 ENVMFREFQNY
-365 CGIRVGCITQLWDA
+365 GIRVGCVTQLWAA

-409 GMYSG
+409 AMFSSVAATALVAGRTYVIVSPGTTDFTLIGAANNTIGTSFIATGAGAG
-414 TGSGGTY
+414 TGTAYGMGGTY

-463 TGTGQGIVLQGS
+463 TGTGQGIVFQGS
-475 NQRNTGALLGTLTS
+475 NQRNTGALPGTISS
-489 DLAFVAR
+489 DAAFVAR
-496 KNVFFGFSGGNQI
+496 KNVFFGFSGGNEI
-509 VAKGKTIT
+509 VAKG
-517 ATVTMTIATPAVVT
+517 
-531 WTAHGLAANTA
+531 
-542 VTFSTT
+542 TT
-548 GTLPTGLTAGTL
+548 
-560 YYVLAPTTNTFTVS
+560 
-574 ATVGGAAIPTSGT
+574 
-587 QSGVHSCTTPS
+587 S

-650 AATIDNASDMALQA
+650 AATIDNASAMALQA
-664 RSRVGNESLR
+664 RSRVVSESLR

-688 ATDNLTID
+688 AASNLTIE
-696 GEWALAVIGAAGSA
+696 GEWALAVIEAAGFA
-710 GENLKVSRIAGTGC
+710 GQNLKVSRITGTGC
-724 LEVSSIAQNSVTIT
+724 LEVLSIAQNSTTIT

-750 LVDATSGNR
+750 LVDATSGNC
-759 VITLPLAASYGI
+759 VITLPLAAAYGAN
-771 SVSPAIKIRRIDS
+771 VSPAIKIRRIDA
-784 TSANTVTVQRQS
+784 SANTVTVQRQS
-796 TNNLNGGTTET
+796 TNTLNGVTTET
-807 LTTGTGKTYICNGTA
+807 LAAVTGKTYICNGA
-822 DWYSL
+822 ANWYSL

>member
-1 MAVQNTFAT
+1 MTVPNIFAT
-10 KTGTIPLSELDEN
+10 KTGPIPLNELDTN
-23 FATPIIIGST
+23 FAAVP
-33 PIALGSTITSIEG
+33 TSIE
-46 LTLAAPTLVTPLL
+46 LA
-59 GTPASG
+59 
-65 TLTNC
+65 
-70 TFPTLN
+70 
-76 QSTTGNAA
+76 
-84 NVTGVVAV
+84 
-92 ENGGTGTTTPSL
+92 
-104 VPGTNVTITG
+104 
-114 TWPNQTIDSSGGG
+114 
-127 SGMTYPSAGIAKSTG
+127 
-142 SAWETSYSTTGT
+142 
-154 GTALVLSTSPTL
+154 
-166 VTPALGTPTSGTLT
+166 
-180 NCTLPQLSAST
+180 AST
-191 GSALVSTI
+191 GSTLVSTI
-199 QSGTGTVIRT
+199 QSGTGTVTRT

-216 TVSIKD
+216 VLSVKD

-229 AADDTAA
+229 ITDDTVA

-306 LNIASVDGVNN
+306 LNIGSVNGVDNI
-317 VKYSGGG
+317 KYSGGG
-324 VRSIFFNSGCTTNG
+324 VRSIYFDSGCTSYG

-355 ENVMFREFET
+355 ENVMFREFQDY
-365 CGIRVGCITQLWDA
+365 GIRIRCVTQLWDA

-409 GMYSG
+409 VMFSSVAATALVAGRTYVIVEPGTTDFTLIGAANNNIGTSFIATGAGAG
-414 TGSGGTY
+414 TGTAYGIGGTY
-421 TLANVSLNH
+421 ALANVSLNQ

-437 FYNGIAF
+437 FFNGIAF

-449 DHNFFINCRANRIA
+449 DHNFFINCRANRIT
-463 TGTGQGIVLQGS
+463 TGTGQGIVFQGS
-475 NQRNTGALLGTLTS
+475 NQRNTGAAPGTISS
-489 DLAFVAR
+489 DAAFVAR
-496 KNVFFGFSGGNQI
+496 KNVFFGFSGGNEI
-509 VAKGKTIT
+509 IAKG
-517 ATVTMTIATPAVVT
+517 
-531 WTAHGLAANTA
+531 
-542 VTFSTT
+542 
-548 GTLPTGLTAGTL
+548 
-560 YYVLAPTTNTFTVS
+560 
-574 ATVGGAAIPTSGT
+574 
-587 QSGVHSCTTPS
+587 TPS

-618 FPTIETDAL
+618 FPTIETSAL

-638 YYPNQ
+638 FYPNQ

-650 AATIDNASDMALQA
+650 AATIDNASAMALQA
-664 RSRVGNESLR
+664 RSRVVSESLR
-674 LENRNNNG
+674 LENRSSNG

-688 ATDNLTID
+688 TADNLTIE
-696 GEWALAVIGAAGSA
+696 GEWALAVIEAAGSA
-710 GENLKVSRIAGTGC
+710 GQNLKVSRITGTGC

-759 VITLPLAASYGI
+759 VITLPLAASYGTN
-771 SVSPAIKIRRIDS
+771 VSPAIRIRRIDS
-784 TSANTVTVQRQS
+784 SANTVTVQRQS
-796 TNNLNGGTTET
+796 TNTLNGGTTET
-807 LTTGTGKTYICNGTA
+807 LAAVTGKTYICNGTA

>member
-1 MAVQNTFAT
+1 MTIQNTTIRKAGPSQGNGVTTVFPFTFKVFTAT
-10 KTGTIPLSELDEN
+10 DI
-23 FATPIIIGST
+23 
-33 PIALGSTITSIEG
+33 
-46 LTLAAPTLVTPLL
+46 LVT
-59 GTPASG
+59 
-65 TLTNC
+65 
-70 TFPTLN
+70 
-76 QSTTGNAA
+76 
-84 NVTGVVAV
+84 
-92 ENGGTGTTTPSL
+92 
-104 VPGTNVTITG
+104 
-114 TWPNQTIDSSGGG
+114 
-127 SGMTYPSAGIAKSTG
+127 Y
-142 SAWETSYSTTGT
+142 
-154 GTALVLSTSPTL
+154 
-166 VTPALGTPTSGTLT
+166 
-180 NCTLPQLSAST
+180 LSAS
-191 GSALVSTI
+191 GVESALFLTTNYTVLLNADQNTSPGGSVTLLVAPSTGTYITLTSQVTNTQTLELTNSGGFYPESINNALDRTVIEI
-199 QSGTGTVIRT
+199 QQLAEKVDRAVKVPQSSSLDADSLLQSVLAGDTSAIYTPLGTGAVTRT

-216 TVSIKD
+216 TVSVKD
-222 FGAVGDG
+222 FGAIGDG
-229 AADDTAA
+229 VTDDTVA
-236 IQAAI
+236 IQNAI

-267 LYPNILFVG
+267 LYQNILFVG
-276 DGSDEPHNIGT
+276 DGSDEPHDKSGVS

-306 LNIASVDGVNN
+306 LNIGSVNGVDNI
-317 VKYSGGG
+317 KYSGGG

-338 TGASY
+338 TGAAY
-343 GIDLVSFNEGVF
+343 GIDVVSFNEGVF
-355 ENVMFREFET
+355 ENVMFREFQNY
-365 CGIRVGCITQLWDA
+365 GIRVGCVTQLWAA

-409 GMYSG
+409 AMFSSVAATALVAGRTYVIVSPGTTDFTLIGAANNTIGTSFIATGAGAG
-414 TGSGGTY
+414 TGTAYGMGGTY

-463 TGTGQGIVLQGS
+463 TGTGQGIVFQGS
-475 NQRNTGALLGTLTS
+475 NQRNTGALPGTISS
-489 DLAFVAR
+489 DAAFVAR
-496 KNVFFGFSGGNQI
+496 KNVFFGFSGGNEI
-509 VAKGKTIT
+509 VAKG
-517 ATVTMTIATPAVVT
+517 
-531 WTAHGLAANTA
+531 
-542 VTFSTT
+542 TT
-548 GTLPTGLTAGTL
+548 
-560 YYVLAPTTNTFTVS
+560 
-574 ATVGGAAIPTSGT
+574 
-587 QSGVHSCTTPS
+587 S

-650 AATIDNASDMALQA
+650 AATIDNASAMALQA
-664 RSRVGNESLR
+664 RSRVVSESLR

-688 ATDNLTID
+688 AASNLTIE
-696 GEWALAVIGAAGSA
+696 GEWALAVIEAAGFA
-710 GENLKVSRIAGTGC
+710 GQNLKVSRITGTGC
-724 LEVSSIAQNSVTIT
+724 LEVLSIAQNSVTITT

-750 LVDATSGNR
+750 LVDATSGSR
-759 VITLPLAASYGI
+759 VITLPLAASYGT
-771 SVSPAIKIRRIDS
+771 SVSPAIRIRRIDS
-784 TSANTVTVQRQS
+784 SANTVTVQRQS
-796 TNNLNGGTTET
+796 TNALNGGTTET
-807 LTTGTGKTYICNGTA
+807 LAAVTGKTYICNGTA

>member
-1 MAVQNTFAT
+1 MAVPNTFAT
-10 KTGTIPLSELDEN
+10 KTVTIPLSELDEN
-23 FATPIIIGST
+23 FATPITIGTT
-33 PIALGSTITSIEG
+33 PIALGATEAVIAGI
-46 LTLAAPTLVTPLL
+46 TLVTPAL
-59 GTPASG
+59 GTPS
-65 TLTNC
+65 
-70 TFPTLN
+70 
-76 QSTTGNAA
+76 
-84 NVTGVVAV
+84 V
-92 ENGGTGTTTPSL
+92 L
-104 VPGTNVTITG
+104 VGTNITG
-114 TWPNQTIDSSGGG
+114 TATSFTASNVTTNANLTGAVTSVGNDSSLGSFTSAQLATALTDGTG
-127 SGMTYPSAGIAKSTG
+127 SGANVFA
-142 SAWETSYSTTGT
+142 
-154 GTALVLSTSPTL
+154 TSPTL

-191 GSALVSTI
+191 GSTLVGTI
-199 QSGTGTVIRT
+199 QSGTGSVART

-216 TVSIKD
+216 TVSVKD

-229 AADDTAA
+229 TTDDTVA

-241 NYTGSK
+241 NYTGFK

-287 QGAAA
+287 QGASA
-292 ATKLVWAGASGGTM
+292 ATKLVWAGAPGGTM
-306 LNIASVDGVNN
+306 LNIGSVNGVDNI
-317 VKYSGGG
+317 KYSGGG
-324 VRSIFFNSGCTTNG
+324 VRSIYFDSGCTAING

-343 GIDLVSFNEGVF
+343 GIELVSYNAGVF
-355 ENVMFREFET
+355 ENVMFREFQDY
-365 CGIRVGCITQLWDA
+365 GIRVGCITQLWDA

-409 GMYSG
+409 AMFSSVDATALVAGRRYTIVSPG
-414 TGSGGTY
+414 TTDFTLVGAANNTIGTSFIATGAGAGTGTTYGSGGTY
-421 TLANVSLNH
+421 TLANVSLNQ

-437 FYNGIAF
+437 FLNGIAF

-449 DHNFFINCRANRIA
+449 DHNFFINCRANRI
-463 TGTGQGIVLQGS
+463 TGTLGQGIVFQGS
-475 NQRNTGALLGTLTS
+475 DQRDTNATLGTIAS
-489 DLAFVAR
+489 DAAFVAR
-496 KNVFFGFSGGNQI
+496 KNIFFGFSGG
-509 VAKGKTIT
+509 GTIT
-517 ATVTMTIATPAVVT
+517 AK
-531 WTAHGLAANTA
+531 G
-542 VTFSTT
+542 TT
-548 GTLPTGLTAGTL
+548 
-560 YYVLAPTTNTFTVS
+560 
-574 ATVGGAAIPTSGT
+574 
-587 QSGVHSCTTPS
+587 S
-598 YLYPSYKNIFTMMD
+598 YAYPSYKNIFTMMD

-618 FPTIETDAL
+618 FPTIETAAL

-650 AATIDNASDMALQA
+650 AATINNASDMALQA
-664 RSRVGNESLR
+664 RSRVGSESLR

-688 ATDNLTID
+688 AADNLTIE
-696 GEWALAVIGAAGSA
+696 GEWALAVIVAAGSA

-750 LVDATSGNR
+750 LVDATSGNC
-759 VITLPLAASYGI
+759 VITLPLAAAYGT
-771 SVSPAIKIRRIDS
+771 SVSPAIRIRRIDPS
-784 TSANTVTVQRQS
+784 GNTVTVQRQS
-796 TNNLNGGTTET
+796 TDTLNGGTTET
-807 LTTGTGKTYICNGTA
+807 LAAVTGKTYICNGTA
-822 DWYSL
+822 GWYSL